1 MVYKGTGWYE
11 YLVILHT
18 EYTKITS
25 TLGITL
31 IRWQKLTAQSGLW
44 KTGIRSSSTQQ
55 SQLTANKE
63 GRGEEESVR
72 PDARHNLSDMKATLL
87 FVTLVVAGALA
98 SASVL
103 DNAVEEDALGTNP
116 DTPDDDEGESF
127 PEEEEP
133 KRRNP
138 FAQMFPQFEQTVV
151 SEIETGKRMHFSSR
165 ACPLTSFIS

>member
-1 MVYKGTGWYE
+1 
-11 YLVILHT
+11 
-18 EYTKITS
+18 
-25 TLGITL
+25 
-31 IRWQKLTAQSGLW
+31 
-44 KTGIRSSSTQQ
+44 
-55 SQLTANKE
+55 
-63 GRGEEESVR
+63 
-72 PDARHNLSDMKATLL
+72 MKATLL
-87 FVTLVVAGALA
+87 FVTLVVAGSLA

-116 DTPDDDEGESF
+116 DTPDDDVGESF
-127 PEEEEP
+127 PEEPEVEEP